1 MIMVWAHEYLIL
13 DISQFLCT
21 LEFLFLKE
29 IRTNQAKKA
38 TPGLLVKIFHW
49 NKHKH
54 KNIHEMGKAALTFLS
69 VSIIPL
75 EEKS

>member
-1 MIMVWAHEYLIL
+1 MVWAHEYLIL

-21 LEFLFLKE
+21 LEFFLFLKE
-29 IRTNQAKKA
+29 IRINQVKKA

-49 NKHKH
+49 NKHKC

>member
-1 MIMVWAHEYLIL
+1 
-13 DISQFLCT
+13 
-21 LEFLFLKE
+21 LFLKE
-29 IRTNQAKKA
+29 IRINQVKKA